1 MSNII
6 LSLKFVFS
14 YFSILPVKFK
24 KDDDVTKKEVLN
36 YTVFF
41 LPLVG
46 LVLGTLIIS
55 LFSLLDSIPILAA
68 IIASCV
74 YFILYGFLHTEAILD
89 VVDAIYARH
98 SGKDAYKI
106 IKEPTVGAIGV
117 LYSVIFVIL
126 KIAGFSY
133 LLYHGYLL
141 ELLSIIIIARLC
153 VQFTIYFSKFK
164 SSFLTMMSDSFTP
177 KVFLSS
183 IIIFSFVVFLLTDFS
198 FLIFIPISFLFTLI
212 IISFIKKALGFLNG
226 DVLGFLL
233 ESLEIL
239 LALGVCFLWL

>member
-6 LSLKFVFS
+6 LGLKFVFS
-14 YFSILPVKFK
+14 YFSVLPVSFK

-41 LPLVG
+41 LPFVG
-46 LVLGTLIIS
+46 LVLGTLSIS

-117 LYSVIFVIL
+117 LYSVIFVVL
-126 KIAGFSY
+126 KISGFSY

-141 ELLSIIIIARLC
+141 ELLAILIIARLC

-177 KVFLSS
+177 KSFLGS
-183 IIIFSFVVFLLTDFS
+183 IIIFSFIVFLLTDFS
-198 FLIFIPISFLFTLI
+198 FLIFIPSAFLFTLI
-212 IISFIKKALGFLNG
+212 ITHFIKKMLGFLNG

-233 ESLEIL
+233 ESIEIL
-239 LALGVCFLWL
+239 LAFGVCFLWL

>member
-6 LSLKFVFS
+6 LGLKFVFS

-24 KDDDVTKKEVLN
+24 NEDDVTKKEVLN

-41 LPLVG
+41 LPFVG
-46 LVLGTLIIS
+46 LVLGTISIS

-68 IIASCV
+68 IIATCV

-117 LYSVIFVIL
+117 LYTVIFVVL

-133 LLYHGYLL
+133 LLYHGYFL

-153 VQFTIYFSKFK
+153 VQSTIYFSKFK
-164 SSFLTMMSDSFTP
+164 SSFLTMMSDNFTP

-183 IIIFSFVVFLLTDFS
+183 IIIFSFIVFLLTDFS
-198 FLIFIPISFLFTLI
+198 FLMFIPISFLFTLI
-212 IISFIKKALGFLNG
+212 IISFIKRALGFLNG

-233 ESLEIL
+233 ESIEIL
-239 LALGVCFLWL
+239 LALAVCFLWL

>member
-1 MSNII
+1 MSNIT
-6 LSLKFVFS
+6 LALKFVFS
-14 YFSILPVKFK
+14 YFSILPVSFK

-46 LVLGTLIIS
+46 LVLGTIS
-55 LFSLLDSIPILAA
+55 ISIFSLLDSIPSLAA

-89 VVDAIYARH
+89 VVDAIYAKH
-98 SGKDAYKI
+98 SGKDPYKI

-117 LYSVIFVIL
+117 LYSVIFVVL
-126 KIAGFSY
+126 KIAGFSF
-133 LLYHGYLL
+133 LLYHGYLF
-141 ELLSIIIIARLC
+141 EFLSIIIIARLC

-183 IIIFSFVVFLLTDFS
+183 IIIFSFIVFLLTNFN
-198 FLIFIPISFLFTLI
+198 FLIFIPIAFLFTLI
-212 IISFIKKALGFLNG
+212 ITSFIKKALGFLNG

-233 ESLEIL
+233 ESIEIL

>member
-6 LSLKFVFS
+6 LGLKFVFS

-106 IKEPTVGAIGV
+106 IKEPTVVITSYSIHYTK
-117 LYSVIFVIL
+117 LY
-126 KIAGFSY
+126 
-133 LLYHGYLL
+133 
-141 ELLSIIIIARLC
+141 
-153 VQFTIYFSKFK
+153 
-164 SSFLTMMSDSFTP
+164 
-177 KVFLSS
+177 
-183 IIIFSFVVFLLTDFS
+183 
-198 FLIFIPISFLFTLI
+198 
-212 IISFIKKALGFLNG
+212 
-226 DVLGFLL
+226 
-233 ESLEIL
+233 EIL
-239 LALGVCFLWL
+239 